1 MLLGEVF
8 QAMNSWRALAV
19 VKMQP
24 QMAYKVLKY
33 VRLVSAEWEIIE
45 KQRVALI
52 YEVSGAVEGRDVKLE
67 PDSEEFAEYVKKFN
81 EVLQTES
88 DLKEFRGSLDGVMA
102 AVRDDDGNV
111 LSVSDL
117 ATLEG
122 FFATE
127 DEALESPAVA
137 GKIGD

>member
-1 MLLGEVF
+1 MILGEVF
-8 QAMNSWRALAV
+8 QAMNSWRALAA

-24 QMAYKVLKY
+24 QMAYRVLKY
-33 VRLVSAEWEIIE
+33 VKLLSQEWEIIE

-52 YEVSGAVEGRDVKLE
+52 REIAGVAEGQDAKIE
-67 PDSEEFAEYVKKFN
+67 PGSEEFNEYVTRFN

-88 DLKEFRGSLDGVMA
+88 DLVKFDGALDDVMA
-102 AVRDDDGNV
+102 AVRDDESNV

-117 ATLEG
+117 VVLEN
-122 FFATE
+122 FFRKASKPE
-127 DEALESPAVA
+127 PPPVA